1 MEKGCHIPQY
11 WIIRLVLNRSRE
23 SWDTF
28 QLSLSLNYFKCISL
42 SAMYKTRNTGMGNGM
57 RGTWGIGEML
67 YSRECC
73 QTFRGMSS
81 NIRGNVTKHSGEC
94 RQIFRGMSPNIL
106 ANVVKNSGEYSKIFE
121 NNLWHVVKHS
131 MESMKGFGW
140 MYIIVL
146 DTGDQIMNFTYLL
159 KNRY

>member
-1 MEKGCHIPQY
+1 
-11 WIIRLVLNRSRE
+11 
-23 SWDTF
+23 
-28 QLSLSLNYFKCISL
+28 
-42 SAMYKTRNTGMGNGM
+42 MGNGM

-73 QTFRGMSS
+73 QTFRRMSS
-81 NIRGNVTKHSGEC
+81 NIWGNVTKHSGEC

-131 MESMKGFGW
+131 MESMKGFG
-140 MYIIVL
+140 
-146 DTGDQIMNFTYLL
+146 
-159 KNRY
+159 